1 MEILFRVDSSKEIGF
16 GHLHRCL
23 NLANHLKKNASI
35 TFISRNFKNS
45 NLALIK
51 KNKFKLI
58 ILKKKLRVANQK
70 KDALETIN
78 NINKKY
84 DLLIVDHYALGYK
97 WEKSLSNFTKKLM
110 VIDDYLTKKHFC
122 NIILNYNF
130 AVKKI
135 SYKNYFLKKTKFLLG
150 SKYAIINSKYN
161 KVKKIKKELNKIFI
175 FLGTDNRYTTKNIL
189 NILKKKK
196 LFKNKFEIVLTK
208 GVRGFQSQIDFV
220 KKLKNCNVYFGLPNL
235 IKVIQKTQIG
245 IVSGG
250 QIVFECLKMGL
261 PLIVFQTAKNQE
273 MSCKFLK
280 KKKMIN
286 FMGVFNKKKTNVFLN
301 TFKELTTNKKLR
313 YNKTKKIKDIID
325 GKGVERVSRYLI
337 NSIKK

>member
-97 WEKSLSNFTKKLM
+97 WEKFLSNFKK
-110 VIDDYLTKKHFC
+110 
-122 NIILNYNF
+122 N
-130 AVKKI
+130 
-135 SYKNYFLKKTKFLLG
+135 
-150 SKYAIINSKYN
+150 
-161 KVKKIKKELNKIFI
+161 
-175 FLGTDNRYTTKNIL
+175 
-189 NILKKKK
+189 
-196 LFKNKFEIVLTK
+196 
-208 GVRGFQSQIDFV
+208 
-220 KKLKNCNVYFGLPNL
+220 
-235 IKVIQKTQIG
+235 
-245 IVSGG
+245 
-250 QIVFECLKMGL
+250 
-261 PLIVFQTAKNQE
+261 
-273 MSCKFLK
+273 
-280 KKKMIN
+280 
-286 FMGVFNKKKTNVFLN
+286 
-301 TFKELTTNKKLR
+301 
-313 YNKTKKIKDIID
+313 
-325 GKGVERVSRYLI
+325 
-337 NSIKK
+337 